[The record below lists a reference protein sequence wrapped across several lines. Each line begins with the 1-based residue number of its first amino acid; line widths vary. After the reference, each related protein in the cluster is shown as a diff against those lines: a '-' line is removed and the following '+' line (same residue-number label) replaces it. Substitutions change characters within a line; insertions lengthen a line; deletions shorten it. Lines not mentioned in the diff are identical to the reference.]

1 MIKWKEEYTIG
12 VEHIDEQHRKLFEIA
27 GRAYEVMR
35 DSLSVDKYDQIM
47 AILHE
52 LKEYTVYHFNSEEE
66 YMQSIGYKKFLS
78 HKVEHNDFIEKI
90 NSIDLDKIDEEQDK
104 FILELLDFIV
114 NWIDK
119 HILGMDKMIK

>member
-1 MIKWKEEYTIG
+1 MINWKEDYTIG
-12 VEHIDEQHRKLFEIA
+12 VEHIDEQHRRLFEIA
-27 GRAYEVMR
+27 GRAYQVMR
-35 DSLSVDKYDQIM
+35 DDVSIDKYDQIV
-47 AILHE
+47 AILQE
-52 LKEYTVYHFNSEEE
+52 LKEYTVYHFQSEEE

-90 NSIDLDKIDEEQDK
+90 NSIDLEKVDEEQDK